1 MGYDFPSFN
10 SESYTGIMI
19 IKKLF
24 IFFSFIVLSTSA
36 FNQVVYE
43 FEDSLQEKRFYSLIS
58 EIRCPKCTSGSIASS
73 DAPVS
78 RDLKNKIYQLVLDGS
93 TDKEIKTYVSERFGD
108 FSDYRPALEGSNY
121 LLWFGPFIFLGLMLV
136 IFFIKRRV

>member
-1 MGYDFPSFN
+1 
-10 SESYTGIMI
+10 MI

-24 IFFSFIVLSTSA
+24 IFISFILLSTSA

-78 RDLKNKIYQLVLDGS
+78 RDLKNKVYELVLDGS

-121 LLWFGPFIFLGLMLV
+121 LLWFGPFIFLALMLA
-136 IFFIKRRV
+136 IFFIKLRV

>member
-1 MGYDFPSFN
+1 MSKKFLILFSFLLLSTPSFN
-10 SESYTGIMI
+10 QM
-19 IKKLF
+19 
-24 IFFSFIVLSTSA
+24 
-36 FNQVVYE
+36 VYE
-43 FEDSLQEKRFYSLIS
+43 FNDSLQEKRFYALIS

-78 RDLKNKIYQLVLDGS
+78 RDLKNKVYELVLDGS
-93 TDKEIKTYVSERFGD
+93 TDQEIKTYVSERFGD

-121 LLWFGPFIFLGLMLV
+121 FLWFGPFVFLGLMLV

>member
-1 MGYDFPSFN
+1 
-10 SESYTGIMI
+10 MI

-24 IFFSFIVLSTSA
+24 IFISFILLSTSA

-73 DAPVS
+73 DVPVS
-78 RDLKNKIYQLVLDGS
+78 RDIKNKVYELVLDGS

-121 LLWFGPFIFLGLMLV
+121 LLWFGPFIFLALMLA

>member
-1 MGYDFPSFN
+1 
-10 SESYTGIMI
+10 MI

-24 IFFSFIVLSTSA
+24 IFISFILLSTSA

-121 LLWFGPFIFLGLMLV
+121 LLWFGPFMFLGLMLV

>member
-1 MGYDFPSFN
+1 
-10 SESYTGIMI
+10 MI
-19 IKKLF
+19 IKKFF

-78 RDLKNKIYQLVLDGS
+78 RDLKNKVYELVLDGS
-93 TDKEIKTYVSERFGD
+93 TDQEIKTYVSESFGG
-108 FSDYRPALEGSNY
+108 FSDYRPSLEGSNY
-121 LLWFGPFIFLGLMLV
+121 LLWFGPFIFLALMLV
-136 IFFIKRRV
+136 IFFIKRRA

>member
-1 MGYDFPSFN
+1 
-10 SESYTGIMI
+10 MI
-19 IKKLF
+19 IKKILTF
-24 IFFSFIVLSTSA
+24 VSFILLSTPA
-36 FNQVVYE
+36 FNQMVYE
-43 FEDSLQEKRFYSLIS
+43 FEDPLQEKRFYSLIS

-73 DAPVS
+73 DVPVS
-78 RDLKNKIYQLVLDGS
+78 RDIKNKVYELVLDGS

-121 LLWFGPFIFLGLMLV
+121 LLWFGPFIFLALMLA

>member
-1 MGYDFPSFN
+1 
-10 SESYTGIMI
+10 MI

-24 IFFSFIVLSTSA
+24 IFISFILLSTSA

-58 EIRCPKCTSGSIASS
+58 ETRCPKCTSGSIASS

>member
-1 MGYDFPSFN
+1 
-10 SESYTGIMI
+10 MI

-24 IFFSFIVLSTSA
+24 IFISFILLSTSA
-36 FNQVVYE
+36 FTQLIYE
-43 FEDSLQEKRFYSLIS
+43 FDDSLQEKRFYSLIS